1 MRLRAKRHPDAKT
14 DAARDLM
21 HAFVALA
28 VAPKPTV
35 PSSWAAARHRW
46 LLVRERIRGGGR
58 LPYQLRG
65 PLERVPVTPPRS
77 ETPPSPATAVIVRTA
92 PELAPPAPQPQIVV
106 PASPATAPVI
116 ATRLTFR
123 DAVAHYRELYKS
135 KPNIRQELAWMDELM
150 PFLGDEALE
159 DIDDAKLQ
167 PFIEWQLE
175 KPVLARNGAV
185 LRKGLKSKTINLK
198 LGHVRHMLI
207 DASRKWRRNGKPW
220 LGTPPFIT
228 MLKGGDE
235 RPPRPLTWQEQN
247 DHLHKL
253 PAHLYPM
260 ALFDLNV
267 AARVSAI
274 CNLSW
279 SWEKHIKEDGLDIV
293 TFLVPPEFVKGEDG
307 KKSSMLIVCN
317 SVARE
322 IVEARRGEHPDYVFT
337 YQKGKKGQR
346 RPIAT
351 INNTGWRDWRSA
363 GLIDYPSGGTV
374 SLTDL
379 GRERAPTPEPMSVEE
394 MQASLCA
401 KVGNS
406 KAAIL
411 RALIDLYPRAISRDA
426 LAAKIGVSATSGGY
440 FNNLGALR
448 TLGVIDYPSP
458 GHVVALPVLFLE

>member
-1 MRLRAKRHPDAKT
+1 MRLRAKGHRSDAGT
-14 DAARDLM
+14 DAARDLIES
-21 HAFVALA
+21 FVALA
-28 VAPKPTV
+28 VAPKPAT
-35 PSSWAAARHRW
+35 PSPWAETRHRW
-46 LLVRERIRGGGR
+46 LVVRERIRRGGR

-65 PLERVPVTPPRS
+65 PLERAPIAPARS
-77 ETPPSPATAVIVRTA
+77 EAPPPPSAITVRATT
-92 PELAPPAPQPQIVV
+92 PEIALPVPQPQIIV
-106 PASPATAPVI
+106 PPAVAPVI

-123 DAVAHYRELYKS
+123 DAVAHYLELYKN
-135 KPNIRQELAWMDELM
+135 KPNIDQERAWMDELM

-167 PFIEWQLE
+167 PFVEWQRE

-185 LRKGLKSKTINLK
+185 LRRGLKSKTINLK
-198 LGHVRHMLI
+198 LGLVRHMLI

-220 LGTPPFIT
+220 LATPPFIT

-247 DHLHKL
+247 EHLHKL

-322 IVEARRGEHPDYVFT
+322 IIEARRGEHHDYVFT

-346 RPIAT
+346 RPITT
-351 INNTGWRDWRSA
+351 INNTGWRDWRKECGLGDIHVHDLRHTCGMRLREA
-363 GLIDYPSGGTV
+363 GVSEETRSLILWHRGGRSMTTFY
-374 SLTDL
+374 S
-379 GRERAPTPEPMSVEE
+379 APTINEL
-394 MQASLCA
+394 QAALEKVTKPTYAVNKSL
-401 KVGNS
+401 S
-406 KAAIL
+406 SL
-411 RALIDLYPRAISRDA
+411 
-426 LAAKIGVSATSGGY
+426 LAA
-440 FNNLGALR
+440 
-448 TLGVIDYPSP
+448 
-458 GHVVALPVLFLE
+458 